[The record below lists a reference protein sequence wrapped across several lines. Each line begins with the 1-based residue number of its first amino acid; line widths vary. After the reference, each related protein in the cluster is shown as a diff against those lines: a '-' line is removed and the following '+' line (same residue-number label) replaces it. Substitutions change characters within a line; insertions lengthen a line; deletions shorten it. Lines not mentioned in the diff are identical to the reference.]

1 MNNKAT
7 QAPRGEQA
15 LVITPDTTL
24 GELFAT
30 YPQLETV
37 VLELAPALEKLK
49 NPVLRKTIEKVT
61 TLQKVAALGGQSIAT
76 VINRLRS
83 EVGQAQL
90 ADEGSTGD
98 SDGPEWLK
106 NGKVVRIL
114 DARPMLEK
122 GKHPVE
128 TVMQELGKLKEGQ
141 VYQLITPF
149 LPGPLIDMVKSRGFR
164 TWSRQEGPDL
174 FKNYF
179 AL

>member
-1 MNNKAT
+1 MEKKAI
-7 QAPRGEQA
+7 QECPEDQA
-15 LVITPDTTL
+15 LIITPDTTL
-24 GELFAT
+24 GELLAV
-30 YPQLETV
+30 YPQLEAV

-61 TLQKVAALGGQSIAT
+61 TLQKVAELGQQSIGT

-83 EVGQAQL
+83 EVGQ
-90 ADEGSTGD
+90 DEPLSEETAGE
-98 SDGPEWLK
+98 GPDWLQ
-106 NGKVVRIL
+106 NGKIVRIL

-128 TVMQELGKLKEGQ
+128 TVMKELDKLKEGQ

-164 TWSRQEGPDL
+164 TYSRQEAPDL